1 MNVQTIEDLFV
12 EQIQDLYD
20 AEQRLVK
27 ALPKMAEAS
36 TNSELRSEFEDH
48 LQQTQGHV
56 QRLEQVFA
64 ELGQDPKK
72 ETCEAMKGLIKEG
85 EEMMD
90 IEPPAIRDAALIA
103 AANRVEHYEIAAYGT
118 ARTLATSLG
127 LNQSPRL
134 LEQTLDEEKKADAKL
149 TQIAEQTVNQQA
161 MRPKTRH
168 ARQPKRQRGSL
179 TGGADGFVCLF
190 PFTL

>member
-36 TNSELRSEFEDH
+36 TNSELRSAFEDH

-90 IEPPAIRDAALIA
+90 IEQPAIRDAALIA

-161 MRPKTRH
+161 MRPKARH
-168 ARQPKRQRGSL
+168 AR
-179 TGGADGFVCLF
+179 
-190 PFTL
+190 

>member
-1 MNVQTIEDLFV
+1 MVVALKVHFQPKGDCQMNVQTIEDLFV

-36 TNSELRSEFEDH
+36 TNRELRSAFEDH
-48 LQQTQGHV
+48 
-56 QRLEQVFA
+56 
-64 ELGQDPKK
+64 
-72 ETCEAMKGLIKEG
+72 
-85 EEMMD
+85 
-90 IEPPAIRDAALIA
+90 
-103 AANRVEHYEIAAYGT
+103 VEHYEIAGYGT

-161 MRPKTRH
+161 MRPKT
-168 ARQPKRQRGSL
+168 
-179 TGGADGFVCLF
+179 
-190 PFTL
+190 